1 LKTGDQVDILTT
13 KRGGPS
19 RDWLNPNLGLVK
31 TQRARSKIRRWFKQ
45 QAREQNIERGK
56 SILERELR
64 QLGLTNT
71 NLEELA
77 RQFDYKTVD
86 DFTEAIGCGD
96 IATGKIAHALVV
108 GEDEDDDLLDIF
120 EADEKLAAVPSET
133 TGDIMVRGLQGLL
146 TNIARCCNPTPG
158 DEIVGY
164 ITRGRGATIHRADC
178 PNILRIKDRERLV
191 QVSWGMPMRTYPV
204 PVRVKAYDREG
215 LMRDISTLL
224 SNEKVNIKKVRV
236 DVTRSNIAVFNLV
249 IEVRDVEHLSRVL
262 DRLEGLDNVFEARRV
277 RPG

>member
-1 LKTGDQVDILTT
+1 
-13 KRGGPS
+13 
-19 RDWLNPNLGLVK
+19 
-31 TQRARSKIRRWFKQ
+31 
-45 QAREQNIERGK
+45 
-56 SILERELR
+56 
-64 QLGLTNT
+64 
-71 NLEELA
+71 
-77 RQFDYKTVD
+77 
-86 DFTEAIGCGD
+86 
-96 IATGKIAHALVV
+96 
-108 GEDEDDDLLDIF
+108 
-120 EADEKLAAVPSET
+120 
-133 TGDIMVRGLQGLL
+133 
-146 TNIARCCNPTPG
+146 
-158 DEIVGY
+158 VGY

-178 PNILRIKDRERLV
+178 PNILRINDRERLV